1 MRSLSDL
8 QSSPAVARPQR
19 TAYAIT
25 VGLLT
30 AAFLMSLAFYGT
42 GANLFVLCLVVAT
55 LLAALVAIGPTR
67 LFELAGPYRFGFAV
81 ALAMLSYIA
90 VAYRFSLSADNSFVA
105 SWVLSTGPIAFL
117 CGLHISGNSAA
128 RRNLVL
134 ALVVIVVLFAANS
147 AVRFVVIGERAHQPM
162 LDPNNYAT
170 LLYLVWI
177 PVAHWHLCR
186 EWSDSPMSA
195 TQRMAMFSG
204 AFVIVLAIVATRSRT
219 AMLIVVGALF
229 VWLIT
234 AVWKRV
240 SLKVLLGYALATGL
254 AWLVGVAVAAA
265 NVDSSQK
272 GLEFGSGLAVRRELI
287 ASALSMFVQHPLG
300 VGVFCFPMLYPR
312 YRSPLE
318 QDTLGLFVHNDYV
331 QFLVE
336 GGVPL
341 LLLLLLFVASVG
353 RRGLQIVGRPP
364 NSAEFRKFGLAL
376 ALMAASAHALVNF
389 VFYTLPLLIVVGLMT
404 ALLFSN
410 GDKAT
415 AQDVRIRP
423 AVGMAVIGA
432 GWIMWLYLLLDV
444 ATAGVF
450 QNQTSFGIAS
460 YVRADQGRM
469 FEYARFAQMLNG
481 NRGIPVLGEAIL
493 LYRAAQA
500 EPDSIFLKQEAYE
513 KFHQAI
519 SVDPANTLAYVRL
532 SQFLDDFPL
541 QGERPKGESDEEL
554 LTQALSFDPL
564 CVPCI
569 DQLLLHYAAIGR
581 DDQRYALLRERTYPW
596 MTVLRKKDPEATD
609 RYFDILKGYA
619 QQSGDTRFIEELER
633 MRAALVDLAPKPET
647 YWFYWH

>member
-1 MRSLSDL
+1 
-8 QSSPAVARPQR
+8 
-19 TAYAIT
+19 
-25 VGLLT
+25 
-30 AAFLMSLAFYGT
+30 MSLVFYGT

-55 LLAALVAIGPTR
+55 LLTALVAIGPTR

-81 ALAMLSYIA
+81 ALAMLSYVA

-105 SWVLSTGPIAFL
+105 SWVLSCGPIVFL
-117 CGLHISGNSAA
+117 CGLHVADSPRA
-128 RRNLVL
+128 RRNLI
-134 ALVVIVVLFAANS
+134 LVIVAVVVLFAANS
-147 AVRFVVIGERAHQPM
+147 ALRFVVFGERAHQPM

-177 PVAHWHLCR
+177 PIVHWHLCR
-186 EWSDSPMSA
+186 EWSGSRISA
-195 TQRMAMFSG
+195 KERIAMFFG
-204 AFVIVLAIVATRSRT
+204 AFVVVLAIVATQSRT

-240 SLKVLLGYALATGL
+240 SVKPLLGYAIATGL
-254 AWLVGVAVAAA
+254 AWLVGVAVSAA
-265 NVDSSQK
+265 NLDSSLK
-272 GLEFGSGLAVRRELI
+272 GLEFGNGVAVRRELI
-287 ASALSMFVQHPLG
+287 SSALSMFAQHPLG

-312 YRSPLE
+312 YRSLLE

-341 LLLLLLFVASVG
+341 LLLLLLFVGSVC
-353 RRGLQIVGRPP
+353 RRGLQIVGRHP
-364 NSAEFRKFGLAL
+364 NSAEYRKFGLAL

-389 VFYTLPLLIVVGLMT
+389 VFYTLPLLIVIGLMT

-410 GDKAT
+410 DAS
-415 AQDVRIRP
+415 AADRNVRIRP
-423 AVGMAVIGA
+423 AIGMAVIGA
-432 GWIMWLYLLLDV
+432 GWVMWLYLLLDV

-500 EPDSIFLKQEAYE
+500 EPDSAFLKQEAYE

-519 SVDPANTLAYVRL
+519 LVDPANTLAYVRL
-532 SQFLDDFPL
+532 SQFLDDFPM

-554 LTQALSFDPL
+554 LTTALSFDPL

-569 DQLLLHYAAIGR
+569 DQLLVHYAAIGR
-581 DDQRYALLRERTYPW
+581 DDERYALLREKTYPW

-609 RYFDILKGYA
+609 RYIEILKAHA
-619 QQSGDTRFIEELER
+619 QQTGDAGFAEELER
-633 MRAALVDLAPKPET
+633 MHAALVSSAPQPEK